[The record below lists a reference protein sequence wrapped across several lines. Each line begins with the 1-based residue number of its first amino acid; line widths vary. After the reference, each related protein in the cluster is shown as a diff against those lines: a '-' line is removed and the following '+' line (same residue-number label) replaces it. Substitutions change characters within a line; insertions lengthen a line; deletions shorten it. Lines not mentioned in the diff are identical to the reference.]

1 MKNRYLKEVLKKDLH
16 KKILILTGPRQ
27 SGKTVLSQMLGSH
40 TYFNFD
46 IPEDRFI
53 IEERSWTTKGS
64 YMIFDEIHKKDQWKS
79 FLKGIYDDIGV
90 SKTGLVVTGSAKM
103 SAYKKIGDSLA
114 GRFFSFHLYPFDL
127 KEIKYQL
134 KEKNLEK
141 SFDKLLE
148 KSGFPEPY
156 LDPSPHFYGRWKQS
170 HQDII
175 IKEDLRDL
183 TSLQDLK
190 AIENLIEHLRRC
202 VGGTVNHS
210 SLSQKIK
217 KSDKTVKRWLESLES
232 LFVIFKVT
240 PYTHNI
246 LRSIQKQP
254 KYYFYDSAQVI
265 GSTGDKLENL
275 VAVSLMKECHF
286 QRDVFGREMS
296 LFYLRD
302 KEKNEVDFLVVEKGE
317 PKILIETKW
326 KNDKL
331 SSSLKKISKYFSP
344 HIKKIQ
350 LVRELRKEKNYEDGT
365 QILSAVQ
372 WLSDLKI

>member
-1 MKNRYLKEVLKKDLH
+1 M
-16 KKILILTGPRQ
+16 
-27 SGKTVLSQMLGSH
+27 
-40 TYFNFD
+40 
-46 IPEDRFI
+46 
-53 IEERSWTTKGS
+53 
-64 YMIFDEIHKKDQWKS
+64 
-79 FLKGIYDDIGV
+79 
-90 SKTGLVVTGSAKM
+90 
-103 SAYKKIGDSLA
+103 
-114 GRFFSFHLYPFDL
+114 
-127 KEIKYQL
+127 
-134 KEKNLEK
+134 
-141 SFDKLLE
+141 
-148 KSGFPEPY
+148 
-156 LDPSPHFYGRWKQS
+156 
-170 HQDII
+170 
-175 IKEDLRDL
+175 
-183 TSLQDLK
+183 
-190 AIENLIEHLRRC
+190 
-202 VGGTVNHS
+202 
-210 SLSQKIK
+210 
-217 KSDKTVKRWLESLES
+217 KRWLESLES
-232 LFVIFKVT
+232 LFVVFKVT

-331 SSSLKKISKYFSP
+331 SSSLKKISQYFSP